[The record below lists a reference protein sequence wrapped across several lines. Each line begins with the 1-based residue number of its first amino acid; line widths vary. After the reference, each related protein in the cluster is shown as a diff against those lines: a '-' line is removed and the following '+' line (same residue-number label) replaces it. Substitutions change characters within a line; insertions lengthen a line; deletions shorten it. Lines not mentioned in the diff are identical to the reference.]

1 MTLIDSYFICIELE
15 DGVYDDNGEYQNGS
29 LSSKQIQ
36 GTIQPMKS
44 KEALNYSNGAR
55 STGFVKVISSE
66 KLKIKERDKSGSYV
80 RKENEVYLLE
90 SEEAHS
96 YLIPHYVYVGNIVP
110 ASGIP
115 SGVKSALGL

>member
-1 MTLIDSYFICIELE
+1 MTLIDNYFICIELA
-15 DGVYDDNGEYQNGS
+15 DGVYDENGEYQNGS
-29 LSSKQIQ
+29 LSSKQIK

-55 STGFVKVISSE
+55 STGFIKVISSE

-96 YLIPHYVYVGNIVP
+96 YLIPHYVYAGNIVP
-110 ASGIP
+110 LNEIP